1 MSAEQVAALEQFK
14 QLVHHSP
21 LDIWIA
27 ALGVVVVFGLV
38 GLYMAFQ
45 KAPVPKHREKWQ
57 LEEPR
62 PDLWLNYF
70 RSWWHVP

>member
-1 MSAEQVAALEQFK
+1 MSSEQVAAVEQFK

-21 LDIWIA
+21 FDIWIA
-27 ALGVVVVFGLV
+27 VLGVVAVFGLGAV
-38 GLYMAFQ
+38 YIQ
-45 KAPVPKHREKWQ
+45 KPPAPKHREKWQ

-70 RSWWHVP
+70 RSWWHAP